1 MAANPTF
8 KKREK
13 ERARQERQREKD
25 SKRKQRRED
34 KKNPPQAAAD
44 VSPSDDGTVGGMDGG
59 ERTDGPS
66 LGSDLEPKHG
76 ASET

>member
-34 KKNPPQAAAD
+34 KKNPPPEGAAD
-44 VSPSDDGTVGGMDGG
+44 AASPDGTVGGMDGG
-59 ERTDGPS
+59 ERTDAPS